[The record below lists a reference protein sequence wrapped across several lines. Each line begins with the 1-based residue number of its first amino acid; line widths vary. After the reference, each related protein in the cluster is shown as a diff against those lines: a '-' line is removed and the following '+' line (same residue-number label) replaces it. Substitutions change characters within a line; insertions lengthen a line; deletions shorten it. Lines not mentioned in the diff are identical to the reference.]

1 MGAGRDTSEDLLR
14 SAQEAWVREQSAAAA
29 PETALGSQGAEEGS
43 TGLAGSE
50 ALPSAA
56 GGVPHAAPKDAPA
69 PALLEWTDSGN
80 VLHPDDDVSQDEGFA
95 WTSVHSQAAR
105 GAAMLIEHVR
115 SKANKAGKVSK
126 KAFAEALEELLGGYA
141 LEAGALDQLFSA
153 LDTDGSQSID
163 SKELNAAIQYI
174 IDPES
179 DSALEKLMMMDD
191 NALAASVQRLRTVLA
206 SQAARTIDMFKKWDT
221 DGDGML
227 TKEEFKVA
235 IKSQLGFS
243 SMKPSELDALFAAFD
258 ADGSGEISFREMHK
272 MLRVADP
279 VDRKPKAAAPPVE
292 LVDLQ
297 KMRLQMMHD
306 VIRMNVRCEMRGA
319 VRKMPAVDDLEMRE
333 SIRKKRTSAQEGVPV
348 EGVVDGLDPELARIS
363 SMKAER
369 QSAMEAETQRLRGA
383 GLVETRPTGASGVV
397 SPVSPAGGVS
407 SPSGG
412 GAGTPPL
419 TPLVPFTPL
428 AGHSPLTSVGPTP
441 PPFEGG
447 DVDSPTSRADRSRHP
462 NSNPQL
468 NQATASALR
477 RSRTWVWNVMMDDM
491 KAKAADAEAAAQ
503 RAADNRLQL
512 QRARQNAGMDS
523 PSPSFRKPSSRSASP
538 QSK

>member
-1 MGAGRDTSEDLLR
+1 
-14 SAQEAWVREQSAAAA
+14 VRERSAAAA
-29 PETALGSQGAEEGS
+29 PPAALGSEGGGVES
-43 TGLAGSE
+43 TGLAGSA
-50 ALPSAA
+50 ALPSTA
-56 GGVPHAAPKDAPA
+56 GSVPQGAPKDAPA
-69 PALLEWTDSGN
+69 PLLEWTDSGN
-80 VLHPDDDVSQDEGFA
+80 ILHPDDDVSQDDGLA

-105 GAAMLIEHVR
+105 GAAMLIEVVK

-126 KAFAEALEELLGGYA
+126 KAFAGALEELLGGDA

-191 NALAASVQRLRTVLA
+191 NALAASVQRLRAVLA
-206 SQAARTIDMFKKWDT
+206 SQTARTIDLFKKWDT

-235 IKSQLGFS
+235 IKNQLGFS
-243 SMKPSELDALFAAFD
+243 SMRPSELDALFTAFD

-279 VDRKPKAAAPPVE
+279 VDRKPRAAAPPVE

-306 VIRMNVRCEMRGA
+306 VIRMNVRCEMREV
-319 VRKMPAVDDLEMRE
+319 VRKLPTIDDLEMRE
-333 SIRKKRTSAQEGVPV
+333 SIRKKRSAQEAA
-348 EGVVDGLDPELARIS
+348 VDDLDPELARIS

-369 QSAMEAETQRLRGA
+369 QSAMEAETQRLRGG
-383 GLVETRPTGASGVV
+383 GLVGTRPTGASGVI
-397 SPVSPAGGVS
+397 SPASGGSSPGGGV
-407 SPSGG
+407 
-412 GAGTPPL
+412 GTPPL
-419 TPLVPFTPL
+419 TPLVPFTPIG
-428 AGHSPLTSVGPTP
+428 GHSPLTSVAPTP
-441 PPFEGG
+441 PPECG
-447 DVDSPTSRADRSRHP
+447 DVDSPTSRVDRSCHP
-462 NSNPQL
+462 NSNPHL

-512 QRARQNAGMDS
+512 QRARQNAGLDS
-523 PSPSFRKPSSRSASP
+523 PSPSFRKPSSRSATP
-538 QSK
+538 PKKTE

>member
-1 MGAGRDTSEDLLR
+1 
-14 SAQEAWVREQSAAAA
+14 
-29 PETALGSQGAEEGS
+29 
-43 TGLAGSE
+43 
-50 ALPSAA
+50 
-56 GGVPHAAPKDAPA
+56 
-69 PALLEWTDSGN
+69 
-80 VLHPDDDVSQDEGFA
+80 
-95 WTSVHSQAAR
+95 
-105 GAAMLIEHVR
+105 
-115 SKANKAGKVSK
+115 
-126 KAFAEALEELLGGYA
+126 
-141 LEAGALDQLFSA
+141 
-153 LDTDGSQSID
+153 
-163 SKELNAAIQYI
+163 
-174 IDPES
+174 
-179 DSALEKLMMMDD
+179 
-191 NALAASVQRLRTVLA
+191 
-206 SQAARTIDMFKKWDT
+206 
-221 DGDGML
+221 
-227 TKEEFKVA
+227 
-235 IKSQLGFS
+235 
-243 SMKPSELDALFAAFD
+243 
-258 ADGSGEISFREMHK
+258 
-272 MLRVADP
+272 
-279 VDRKPKAAAPPVE
+279 
-292 LVDLQ
+292 
-297 KMRLQMMHD
+297 
-306 VIRMNVRCEMRGA
+306 MNVRCEMRGA